1 MRAIPLPKL
10 NNTDDTA
17 NDNTDADVNADV
29 NNLGDKAI
37 IPLYWLAESGSTPS
51 LKGSS
56 KYRHLALIKS

>member
-1 MRAIPLPKL
+1 MRVIPLPNF

-37 IPLYWLAESGSTPS
+37 IPLY
-51 LKGSS
+51 
-56 KYRHLALIKS
+56 